1 MNPSKSCT
9 RNVCHSGYIR
19 PSVSTR
25 KYNCEFNV
33 LETRKIGLTLTH
45 ISDRRI
51 QQLPNIISRAARP
64 SDHSYRPVTNHFPRS
79 NFQNTTINPDRQFH
93 SPCLQEPCV
102 CLPNFIYKYVYRH
115 FRLNRPII
123 ANEFVL

>member
-64 SDHSYRPVTNHFPRS
+64 SDHSYRPFSAIQFPKDYDQSRS
-79 NFQNTTINPDRQFH
+79 TIPLTVARTL
-93 SPCLQEPCV
+93 CL
-102 CLPNFIYKYVYRH
+102 FT
-115 FRLNRPII
+115 
-123 ANEFVL
+123 EFYI

>member
-64 SDHSYRPVTNHFPRS
+64 SDHSYRPSPTIFRDPISKRQRS
-79 NFQNTTINPDRQFH
+79 IPIDNSTHRRKNLVFVYRILYIN
-93 SPCLQEPCV
+93 
-102 CLPNFIYKYVYRH
+102 IYIYRH